1 MPTKLREEEAVQN
14 TRFLKEFID
23 FEMLCPID

>member
-1 MPTKLREEEAVQN
+1 MRTKFRDKEAAQN
-14 TRFLKEFID
+14 TRFLEEFID